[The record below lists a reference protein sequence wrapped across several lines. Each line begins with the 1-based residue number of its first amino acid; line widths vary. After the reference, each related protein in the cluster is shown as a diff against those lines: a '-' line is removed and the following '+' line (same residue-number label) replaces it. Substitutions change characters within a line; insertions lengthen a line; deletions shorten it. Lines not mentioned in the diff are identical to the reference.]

1 MEQEK
6 ENFESVSKPKN
17 IVEKANEAAERIEAA
32 NAEQKRLVEE
42 QLKIAAMNRLSGQSE
57 AGIVKKE
64 PTKEEAVQERVNKM
78 LEGTGFKI

>member
-64 PTKEEAVQERVNKM
+64 LTKDETVKERVNKM
-78 LEGTGFKI
+78 LEGTGFKL